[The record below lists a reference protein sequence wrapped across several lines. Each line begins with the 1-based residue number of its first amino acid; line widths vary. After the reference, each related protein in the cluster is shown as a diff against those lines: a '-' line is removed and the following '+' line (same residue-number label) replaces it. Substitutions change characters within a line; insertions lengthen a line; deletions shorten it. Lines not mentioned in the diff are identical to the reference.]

1 MIIFNVQKWWP
12 PFSLWRNVN
21 LMPNNI
27 WSKWNVSISHGGF
40 AVCYPRRR
48 HHVQPHKYLPQCKGL
63 HGGMW
68 FSFHRRELFHPFNL
82 PPHPKLLFCFLPSH
96 LATHHCPTKRWQLVT
111 NGLHCTLRVSCPRR
125 QWQTQGSEEVQRRK
139 GAGSPRSS
147 RAPGTGGWKSIQ
159 IRPLIG
165 HDSTKAVECGNP
177 LSTTHSRFGWWRERE
192 QRRAKGRGRGKETLF
207 HIIATR
213 AVPFKTYSFQTVSCS
228 MSEWLK
234 SLAAG
239 RMGYVS
245 KIHNWFGM
253 TAFQWCISMKW
264 FSSISLEL
272 QSR

>member
-1 MIIFNVQKWWP
+1 M
-12 PFSLWRNVN
+12 
-21 LMPNNI
+21 
-27 WSKWNVSISHGGF
+27 
-40 AVCYPRRR
+40 C
-48 HHVQPHKYLPQCKGL
+48 
-63 HGGMW
+63 
-68 FSFHRRELFHPFNL
+68 LFHMEALQFVTAEGDTMCNL
-82 PPHPKLLFCFLPSH
+82 TNICLSARGCTVGCDSHSIGGSSFTPSTYPHILSSYSASFPPSH

-125 QWQTQGSEEVQRRK
+125 QWQTQGSEEVQRRRK

-165 HDSTKAVECGNP
+165 HDSTRAVECGNP

-253 TAFQWCISMKW
+253 TAFQWNDSAASALNCNPDIWRYQDWYHTHRIAFNNNGWSEP
-264 FSSISLEL
+264 IE
-272 QSR
+272 QS